1 MLDLRFVRFVIV
13 GLANSFVGL
22 LVIYGCKWFLD
33 MGDIPA
39 NAIGYG
45 IGIMLGF
52 QLNKRW
58 TFGHNGVFLSTFLR
72 YILVLAFAYAVNL
85 TVVLYGIE
93 QLNLNSYLAQALGI
107 VPYTLVGY
115 LGSHFFVFNKINL
128 EAK

>member
-1 MLDLRFVRFVIV
+1 MLDLRFVRFVVV
-13 GLANSFVGL
+13 GLTNSFVGL

-58 TFGHNGVFLSTFLR
+58 TFGHNGVFLNTFLR

-93 QLNLNSYLAQALGI
+93 LLNLNSYLAQAMGI

-115 LGSHFFVFNKINL
+115 LGSHFFVFNKTNL
-128 EAK
+128 ETK